1 VGCRYLWWREG
12 SRLWS
17 ADQSWSC
24 PFNLPERRVE
34 VCVGRW
40 RGGLQVS
47 VVQGGLQALVS

>member
-1 VGCRYLWWREG
+1 VGCRYLWCREG

-17 ADQSWSC
+17 ADQSRSC
-24 PFNLPERRVE
+24 PFKLPERRVE

-47 VVQGGLQALVS
+47 VVEGGLQALVS

>member
-12 SRLWS
+12 SRPWS

-24 PFNLPERRVE
+24 PFILPEWRVE
-34 VCVGRW
+34 VSVGRW

-47 VVQGGLQALVS
+47 VVEGGLQLSVS